1 MDRSDTHRLD
11 FSKAE
16 LEAAR
21 AFNTKLARMPRF
33 RIRNRF
39 TPLLYQGLLRAS
51 QVGADWRTRRRGVA
65 VERRLVCWGRHSV
78 PVRILRP
85 RGAVR
90 GVVLDVHGGGW
101 AIGNAAMDDD
111 LNLGLI
117 AACGVAVVSVDY
129 RLVGARSTLE
139 AAMDDCFAAA
149 AWLVRDAHEFA
160 GLPIVLVGE
169 SAGGHLGAATLLRV
183 KAELG
188 GLERFAG
195 ALLYYGVYDLA
206 GTPSVR
212 AAERD
217 TLVLDGP
224 GMLEAMRLLTPGMTD
239 VERRVAP
246 LSPLF
251 GELAGMPPALMVVGE
266 LDPLLDDT
274 VAMARR
280 WGEVAPVEL
289 HRVPEAP
296 HGFIRFPTP
305 LADRVLVRSR
315 DWVRERLAGFG
326 SP

>member
-16 LEAAR
+16 LDAAR
-21 AFNTKLARMPRF
+21 AFNAKLARMPRF

-39 TPLLYQGLLRAS
+39 TPLLYQGLLRVS
-51 QVGADWRTRRRGVA
+51 QVGADWRVRRRGVA
-65 VERRLVCWGRHSV
+65 VERRLVCWGGHSV

-101 AIGNAAMDDD
+101 AIGNAAMDDE
-111 LNLGLI
+111 LSLGLI

-129 RLVGARSTLE
+129 RLVRARSTLE

-149 AWLVRDAHEFA
+149 AWLVRDADEFA

-206 GTPSVR
+206 GSPSVR
-212 AAERD
+212 AAGRE

-224 GMLEAMRLLTPGMTD
+224 GMLEAMRLLTPDMD
-239 VERRVAP
+239 DAARRQAP

-251 GELAGMPPALMVVGE
+251 GELSGMPPALMVVGE

-274 VAMARR
+274 VALAQR

-305 LADRVLVRSR
+305 LAHRVLVRSR
-315 DWVRERLAGFG
+315 EWVRERLALG
-326 SP
+326 

>member
-1 MDRSDTHRLD
+1 MDRSDTPVLE
-11 FSKAE
+11 FSEAE
-16 LEAAR
+16 LDAAR
-21 AFNTKLARMPRF
+21 AFNAKLARMPRF

-39 TPLLYQGLLRAS
+39 TPLLYQSLLRAS
-51 QVGADWRTRRRGVA
+51 QVGADRRTRRRGVT
-65 VERRLVCWGRHSV
+65 VERRRVGWNGQQV
-78 PVRILRP
+78 AVRILRP
-85 RGAVR
+85 RGPVR

-111 LNLGLI
+111 LNLGMI
-117 AACGVAVVSVDY
+117 AACDVAVVSVDY
-129 RLVGARSTLE
+129 RLVRARSTLQ

-149 AWLVRDAHEFA
+149 AWLLGGEHDFG

-188 GLERFAG
+188 GLARFAG

-206 GTPSVR
+206 GSPSVR
-212 AAERD
+212 AAGRD
-217 TLVLDGP
+217 TLVLDGL
-224 GMLEAMRLLTPGMTD
+224 GMLDAMRLLTPGMED
-239 VERRVAP
+239 AARRQAP

-251 GELAGMPPALMVVGE
+251 GELAGMPPALMFVGE

-274 VAMARR
+274 LAMAEQ
-280 WGEVAPVEL
+280 WGAVAPVEL

-305 LADRVLVRSR
+305 LAAKALARGREWL
-315 DWVRERLAGFG
+315 RERLAQV
-326 SP
+326 

>member
-1 MDRSDTHRLD
+1 MERSDAHRLE
-11 FSKAE
+11 FTEAE
-16 LEAAR
+16 LHAAR
-21 AFNTKLARMPRF
+21 AFNAKLARMPRF

-39 TPLLYQGLLRAS
+39 TPLLYQSLLRLS
-51 QVGADWRTRRRGVA
+51 QVGVDRRTRRRGVT
-65 VERRLVCWGRHSV
+65 VERRRVGWNGQEV
-78 PVRILRP
+78 AVRILRP
-85 RGAVR
+85 RGPVR

-117 AACGVAVVSVDY
+117 AACGVTVVSVDY
-129 RLVGARSTLE
+129 RLVGARSTLQ

-149 AWLVRDAHEFA
+149 AWLLRGEHDLR
-160 GLPIVLVGE
+160 GLPVVLVGE

-212 AAERD
+212 AAGRD
-217 TLVLDGP
+217 TLVLDGR
-224 GMLEAMRLLTPGMTD
+224 GMLGAMRLLTPDMD
-239 VERRVAP
+239 DAARRQAP

-251 GELAGMPPALMVVGE
+251 GDLAGMPPALMAVGE

-274 VAMARR
+274 VAMAER
-280 WGEVAPVEL
+280 WGATAAVEL

-305 LADRVLVRSR
+305 LAEKMLARSR
-315 DWVRERLAGFG
+315 AWVRERLAAY
-326 SP
+326 

>member
-1 MDRSDTHRLD
+1 MNDADKKVLMFSDGDL
-11 FSKAE
+11 A
-16 LEAAR
+16 AAR
-21 AFNTKLARMPRF
+21 AFNARLARAPRF

-51 QVGADWRTRRRGVA
+51 QIGADWRVRRHGVTVA
-65 VERRLVCWGRHSV
+65 RRTVGWGGHEV

-90 GVVLDVHGGGW
+90 GVVLDIHGGGW
-101 AIGNAAMDDD
+101 AIGNAAMDDA

-117 AACGVAVVSVDY
+117 AACEVAVVSVDY
-129 RLVGARSTLE
+129 RLVRAGTPVQ

-149 AWLVRDAHEFA
+149 AWLVRGENDFA

-169 SAGGHLGAATLLRV
+169 SAGGHLGAATLLRLRE
-183 KAELG
+183 ALG

-195 ALLYYGVYDLA
+195 ALLYYGVYDLS
-206 GTPSVR
+206 GTPGVR
-212 AAERD
+212 AAGRE

-224 GMLEAMRLLTPGMTD
+224 GMLEAMRLLTPGMGD
-239 VERRVAP
+239 VERRASS
-246 LSPLF
+246 LSPLY
-251 GELAGMPPALMVVGE
+251 GDLAGMPPALMMVGE

-274 VAMARR
+274 LAMAAR
-280 WGEVAPVEL
+280 WSEVAAVEL

-305 LADRVLVRSR
+305 VAEKVLARSR
-315 DWVRERLAGFG
+315 AWVRERLAA
-326 SP
+326 SASR